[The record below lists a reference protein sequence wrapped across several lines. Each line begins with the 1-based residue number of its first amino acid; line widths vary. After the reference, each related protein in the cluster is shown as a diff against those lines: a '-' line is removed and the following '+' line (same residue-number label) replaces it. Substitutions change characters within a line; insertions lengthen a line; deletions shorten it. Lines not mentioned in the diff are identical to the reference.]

1 MKVFKQLSPRQIA
14 RYIKSFHRGY
24 FAIESLGTFEFNA
37 GRISLHGLT
46 CHQRL
51 RLARQ
56 INQAVSQLRHS
67 DPLPDM

>member
-46 CHQRL
+46 CRQRL

-56 INQAVSQLRHS
+56 INLAVRQLGHR
-67 DPLPDM
+67 DPLPGM